1 METARVSLPF
11 GGFAPG
17 VDAVTPD
24 GNWRGSGDDG
34 VGH

>member
-1 METARVSLPF
+1 METAGVSLPF

-24 GNWRGSGDDG
+24 SNWRGSGAGG
-34 VGH
+34 VGD